1 MKKTFTFFALFFIAI
16 INIQSQVIVTITN
29 HSDVSCYSFNDGW
42 AKATAS
48 GGSGTYIYKWNTN
61 PIQTTDSAINLS
73 AGTFILT
80 VTDFYNN
87 QDSSIVSILINQP
100 SLLDLSVVVT
110 AITCNG
116 ICNGTAY
123 VNYEGGTPPYSI
135 HWSAN
140 ANNQITQLADS
151 LCAGYDSVKITD
163 SHGCEL
169 FQNFDV
175 FQPPPLT
182 IQMIYIQHIPCYG
195 QSNGRIIITP
205 YGGMAGYS
213 YIWNNGSTTQNLIN
227 VPAGNYCVT
236 VTDNNGCTHDTCFNV
251 SQPPQ
256 LFVNTTSNNGTCNG
270 LCNGYIVPNVI
281 GGQQPY
287 TYLWSNFDANS
298 IAANLC
304 PGTYRVTV
312 TDFNSCQVVGFDTVF
327 SIYIT
332 GKPIICYE
340 ELDTI
345 VVSSGCGNY
354 PLTYSWNQGIETDS
368 FIVVSPI
375 VNTLYTVTITD
386 ALNQISID
394 SFFVTVNPHCGNII
408 SGYVFIDL
416 NENGIKDNNE
426 SGIANKLIKI
436 IPGPS
441 YAITD
446 SIGFYISH
454 TAGMYNYSITI
465 PNPGYFTL
473 IPTSNIAVFTTLG
486 NTDSLNNFA
495 FQPIPVNDLSISVF
509 DDAANPGF
517 DYYVT
522 INCFNNGA
530 DTLNTILKLKFS
542 NLLNYQS
549 SLPNIS
555 SQNNDTLIWNIN
567 NFLPHSYITFYAYFN
582 IPTNI
587 LIGDTILLKAI
598 ILPVS
603 SDTLLSNNSFNI
615 TRIVTGS
622 YDPNYKSVTPDKY
635 ISLLQVQ
642 QRKPLFYT
650 IHFQNTGT
658 DTAYTVRV
666 TDTVST
672 NLDIESFEML
682 FASHPYSVQ
691 IKSNN
696 ILEWKFENILLPD
709 SNVNEPLSHGF
720 VHFSLIPKEDL
731 LVNDIIL
738 NSSNIYFDFNTPIIT
753 NTVIDTVCET
763 LTQIKNSNNT
773 SNNMVI
779 VYPNPFN
786 DKTNIIL
793 NLEKQ
798 SLTEINLFS
807 AIGQKINSIYK
818 GVLLQGTNKIILK
831 NNFNLTKGFYL
842 LEVKTE
848 TQVYYQKLY
857 IY

>member
-1 MKKTFTFFALFFIAI
+1 MV
-16 INIQSQVIVTITN
+16 Q
-29 HSDVSCYSFNDGW
+29 
-42 AKATAS
+42 
-48 GGSGTYIYKWNTN
+48 
-61 PIQTTDSAINLS
+61 
-73 AGTFILT
+73 
-80 VTDFYNN
+80 
-87 QDSSIVSILINQP
+87 
-100 SLLDLSVVVT
+100 
-110 AITCNG
+110 
-116 ICNGTAY
+116 
-123 VNYEGGTPPYSI
+123 I
-135 HWSAN
+135 H
-140 ANNQITQLADS
+140 L
-151 LCAGYDSVKITD
+151 
-163 SHGCEL
+163 
-169 FQNFDV
+169 
-175 FQPPPLT
+175 
-182 IQMIYIQHIPCYG
+182 
-195 QSNGRIIITP
+195 
-205 YGGMAGYS
+205 
-213 YIWNNGSTTQNLIN
+213 
-227 VPAGNYCVT
+227 
-236 VTDNNGCTHDTCFNV
+236 
-251 SQPPQ
+251 
-256 LFVNTTSNNGTCNG
+256 
-270 LCNGYIVPNVI
+270 
-281 GGQQPY
+281 
-287 TYLWSNFDANS
+287 
-298 IAANLC
+298 
-304 PGTYRVTV
+304 
-312 TDFNSCQVVGFDTVF
+312 
-327 SIYIT
+327 
-332 GKPIICYE
+332 
-340 ELDTI
+340 
-345 VVSSGCGNY
+345 
-354 PLTYSWNQGIETDS
+354 
-368 FIVVSPI
+368 
-375 VNTLYTVTITD
+375 
-386 ALNQISID
+386 
-394 SFFVTVNPHCGNII
+394 
-408 SGYVFIDL
+408 
-416 NENGIKDNNE
+416 
-426 SGIANKLIKI
+426 
-436 IPGPS
+436 
-441 YAITD
+441 
-446 SIGFYISH
+446 
-454 TAGMYNYSITI
+454 
-465 PNPGYFTL
+465 
-473 IPTSNIAVFTTLG
+473 
-486 NTDSLNNFA
+486 
-495 FQPIPVNDLSISVF
+495 
-509 DDAANPGF
+509 
-517 DYYVT
+517 
-522 INCFNNGA
+522 
-530 DTLNTILKLKFS
+530 
-542 NLLNYQS
+542 
-549 SLPNIS
+549 
-555 SQNNDTLIWNIN
+555 
-567 NFLPHSYITFYAYFN
+567 